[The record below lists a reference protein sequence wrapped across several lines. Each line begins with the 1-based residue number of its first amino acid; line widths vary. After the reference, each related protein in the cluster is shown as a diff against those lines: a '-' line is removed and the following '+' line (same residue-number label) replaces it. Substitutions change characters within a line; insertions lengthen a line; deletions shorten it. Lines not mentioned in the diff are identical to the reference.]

1 MVQWASVNFHVGIVM
16 MPVNSKKPSNG
27 KTIRRSH
34 YASREAWHAAFEA
47 FLGDLCHY
55 CEERSAGPPLCG
67 KCQRSLLRLMAAGKD
82 LGLCGCQ
89 GVEACFLE
97 CSRAYERLSEE
108 IEPQDALDEI
118 MPKTEF
124 LTEVPISIL
133 AAIVET
139 MDTGEAVRDTA
150 DSIVA

>member
-16 MPVNSKKPSNG
+16 MPVNSEKPSNG
-27 KTIRRSH
+27 KTIRRGH

-82 LGLCGCQ
+82 LGLCSCQ

-97 CSRAYERLSEE
+97 CSRAYERPFEE
-108 IEPQDALDEI
+108 IEQQDALDEI
-118 MPKTEF
+118 MPNTEL
-124 LTEVPISIL
+124 LTEVPTSIL
-133 AAIVET
+133 VAET
-139 MDTGEAVRDTA
+139 MDTGEVVRDTA